1 MSEWLEAIGTRA
13 RRFRTVMLS
22 RLVEVFKD
30 VIISQL
36 LVMSAQESV
45 LFANVSGASAVLG

>member
-36 LVMSAQESV
+36 LVMSARESV

>member
-1 MSEWLEAIGTRA
+1 MSEWLETIGTRA

-36 LVMSAQESV
+36 LVMSARESV

>member
-13 RRFRTVMLS
+13 HRFRTVILS

-30 VIISQL
+30 VIISHF